1 MTTLYTQAKAL
12 FSGPP
17 DKGIGAAQ
25 SNVDE
30 YVNATKPAPAADV
43 PKSDTNVRKKGT
55 APYGSKPGEKRIDTK
70 EMTKPLGSYKKG
82 GKVKKTGTYK
92 LHKGERVM
100 NVKQTKKIAAKGGM
114 KALFGK

>member
-1 MTTLYTQAKAL
+1 MSSLYTQTKAL

-30 YVNATKPAPAADV
+30 YVNATKPAPAPAPAPAKASPR
-43 PKSDTNVRKKGT
+43 PKGNM
-55 APYGSKPGEKRIDTK
+55 PYGSKAGEKRIDTK
-70 EMTKPLGSYKKG
+70 DMTKPLGSFKKG
-82 GKVKKTGTYK
+82 GKVKKTGAYK
-92 LHKGERVM
+92 LHKGEVVA
-100 NVKQTKKIAAKGGM
+100 NPKQSKKIAAKGGM